1 MKSPEKIFSNFKIS
15 KKRTIEIIPKASLII
30 FSLSSAMTTAVLLR
44 KKILCIQSNLMG
56 DYLLRLSNKY
66 INDLDLKKVNIDNF
80 NSENKNKTYLK
91 IFIIQLCMTA
101 LLKIGL
107 IVTEKSNLVIE

>member
-1 MKSPEKIFSNFKIS
+1 
-15 KKRTIEIIPKASLII
+15 
-30 FSLSSAMTTAVLLR
+30 MTTAVLLR

-91 IFIIQLCMTA
+91 NLYNPTLYDRFIKNRLNFDGKIKSSDRIINII
-101 LLKIGL
+101 LK
-107 IVTEKSNLVIE
+107 NYF